1 MKEYIKVPLSTES
14 LIMGLTNTQA
24 GRLFKAVFNYAF
36 NDIAYLI
43 GEDGML
49 EEKIDWSELYGEL
62 ENGEY
67 RLVKELYING
77 YNYFSVEFTIE

>member
-1 MKEYIKVPLSTES
+1 
-14 LIMGLTNTQA
+14 
-24 GRLFKAVFNYAF
+24 
-36 NDIAYLI
+36 
-43 GEDGML
+43 ML